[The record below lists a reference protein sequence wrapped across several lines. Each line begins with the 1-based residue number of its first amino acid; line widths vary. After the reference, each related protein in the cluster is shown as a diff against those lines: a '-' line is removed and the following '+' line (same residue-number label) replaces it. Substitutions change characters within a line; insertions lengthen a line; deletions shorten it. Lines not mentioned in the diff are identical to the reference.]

1 MDCLFSVL
9 TMSFQEKFFILRKSN
24 LSISIIFFYGLFG
37 SSQNSLPNPRQ
48 TNCLLISSRGF
59 RVLGFIVM
67 SMMHLSWFLYKMWYN
82 GLNCFVYFTEYRYPI
97 VPASLTE
104 KTIFLPLNCLCTFF
118 ENQLSI
124 FGYISGLSPFG
135 PIYYLSLYQY
145 YTVLV
150 IVAL

>member
-124 FGYISGLSPFG
+124 SLVIFLDSPHLGLFTV
-135 PIYYLSLYQY
+135 SLY
-145 YTVLV
+145 TSTTLFW
-150 IVAL
+150 LL

>member
-24 LSISIIFFYGLFG
+24 LSIWLF
-37 SSQNSLPNPRQ
+37 SFMD
-48 TNCLLISSRGF
+48 CLAHLRILCLTQGKQIVSWF
-59 RVLGFIVM
+59 LLEVLEFLGFIVM

-82 GLNCFVYFTEYRYPI
+82 GLNCLVYFTEYRYPI

-124 FGYISGLSPFG
+124 SLVIFLDSPHLGLFTV
-135 PIYYLSLYQY
+135 SLY
-145 YTVLV
+145 TSTTLFW
-150 IVAL
+150 LL